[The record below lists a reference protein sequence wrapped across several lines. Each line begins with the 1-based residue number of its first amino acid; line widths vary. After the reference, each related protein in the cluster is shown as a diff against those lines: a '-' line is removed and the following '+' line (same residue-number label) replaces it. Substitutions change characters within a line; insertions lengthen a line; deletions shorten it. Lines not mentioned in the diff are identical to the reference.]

1 MFKGTHVAIPASL
14 NIPVVR
20 VIPIFSES
28 ILPTVTFCRFY
39 ADSGLW
45 TYLGWV
51 GGWDREKL
59 FFSKFCALALAPIFV
74 RAILGKILPISE
86 VMEQLIRSVPIL
98 S

>member
-1 MFKGTHVAIPASL
+1 MFKGTRVVILASL
-14 NIPVVR
+14 NIPGVR
-20 VIPIFSES
+20 VIPVFSES
-28 ILPTVTFCRFY
+28 ILPTVTLCRFY

-51 GGWDREKL
+51 GGWDRGKW

-74 RAILGKILPISE
+74 RTMLGKILPISE